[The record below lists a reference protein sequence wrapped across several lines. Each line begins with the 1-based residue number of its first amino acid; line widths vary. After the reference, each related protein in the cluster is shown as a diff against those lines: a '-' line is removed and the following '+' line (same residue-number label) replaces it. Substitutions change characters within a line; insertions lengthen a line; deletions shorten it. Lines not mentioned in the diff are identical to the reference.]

1 MATLYNLRLIC
12 KIIFCKENLK
22 EILAK
27 KDAELSELRLASKN
41 SVEKFQSN
49 DSVSCDGS
57 KINESAK
64 SEIVKRSV
72 NDVNENQEEDANGS
86 VSKKIKVNEDTS

>member
-1 MATLYNLRLIC
+1 M
-12 KIIFCKENLK
+12 
-22 EILAK
+22 
-27 KDAELSELRLASKN
+27 
-41 SVEKFQSN
+41 EKFQSN
-49 DSVSCDGS
+49 DSVSCDGP